1 MSNNTEGQAKPKFA
15 FAEGE
20 VLLIDKPLTWT
31 SFDVVGKLRNSIKP
45 LKVKVGHAGTLD
57 PLATGLLIVCTGKM
71 TKQIDGFQAE
81 DKEYTGT
88 ITLGA
93 TTPSYDLET
102 EIDQTFDISNI
113 QDEDILNAAAG
124 FVGVQ
129 DQYPPAHSA
138 IKIGGERVYEKAR
151 RGEEVE
157 LKARRVEIMEFE
169 VVKIEMPVVH
179 FRIKC
184 SKGTYIRSLCNDIG
198 ERLGLP
204 AHMGFLLRSASG
216 CMKVEDALL
225 FREIEEKIKTL
236 ETNIDLVAE
245 NCYIKANITSENE
258 ALNNRLEKLNQPLK
272 SKIIYDFGEQIVI
285 LDPNTY
291 YEWLHETEDGFIIE
305 ENFVTEYVDELAKNT
320 NTAYTT
326 RDFNTS
332 NSRIVSVQGPFGYQI
347 DKAAEVKQIISD
359 IESGIE
365 TEREPIYTLKG
376 SVRGENDYGNTYVEI
391 DLTNQKVYLYNQT
404 LLVSLL

>member
-1 MSNNTEGQAKPKFA
+1 MSENLEGQAKPKFT

-81 DKEYTGT
+81 DKEYTGS

-102 EIDQTFDISNI
+102 EIDQTFDYSFITG
-113 QDEDILNAAAG
+113 EDILETAAS

-169 VVKIEMPVVH
+169 VEKIELPKVY

-184 SKGTYIRSLCNDIG
+184 SKGTYIRSI
-198 ERLGLP
+198 
-204 AHMGFLLRSASG
+204 AH
-216 CMKVEDALL
+216 
-225 FREIEEKIKTL
+225 
-236 ETNIDLVAE
+236 
-245 NCYIKANITSENE
+245 
-258 ALNNRLEKLNQPLK
+258 
-272 SKIIYDFGEQIVI
+272 DFGKK
-285 LDPNTY
+285 LKCGGHLSSLRRTKS
-291 YEWLHETEDGFIIE
+291 G
-305 ENFVTEYVDELAKNT
+305 
-320 NTAYTT
+320 
-326 RDFNTS
+326 DFN
-332 NSRIVSVQGPFGYQI
+332 
-347 DKAAEVKQIISD
+347 VKD
-359 IESGIE
+359 AWEL
-365 TEREPIYTLKG
+365 TELINQVKELK
-376 SVRGENDYGNTYVEI
+376 
-391 DLTNQKVYLYNQT
+391 NQAV
-404 LLVSLL
+404 